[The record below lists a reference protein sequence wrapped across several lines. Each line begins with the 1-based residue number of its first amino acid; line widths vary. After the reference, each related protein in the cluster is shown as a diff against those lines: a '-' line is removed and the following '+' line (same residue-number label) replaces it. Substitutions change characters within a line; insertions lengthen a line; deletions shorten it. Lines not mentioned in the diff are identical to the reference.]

1 MCAGETGH
9 VSDLLHMKC
18 KQWML
23 DWIRFPP
30 LCSWRNNFTRLLA
43 RECWIF
49 GIIFFLSLPFRSPI
63 WLHHPEFA
71 CIQSCLP
78 AVIGSGWKWTCH
90 KFKFRI
96 LLLPLQ
102 GAKYWI
108 KPHLFH
114 SHWVS
119 LLLLV
124 LCPLKMQ
131 VDLSKTLLYPLHQLH
146 PPMQLQVS
154 LSVC

>member
-1 MCAGETGH
+1 ML
-9 VSDLLHMKC
+9 DLLHTKWKVDAWLNTSVPFC
-18 KQWML
+18 W
-23 DWIRFPP
+23 
-30 LCSWRNNFTRLLA
+30 WRNNFNRLIV

-49 GIIFFLSLPFRSPI
+49 GIIFFSSCLHFRSAI
-63 WLHHPEFA
+63 WLHHTEFA
-71 CIQSCLP
+71 CIQSCFP
-78 AVIGSGWKWTCH
+78 TVICSGWKWTCL

-102 GAKYWI
+102 GTKYWI

-114 SHWVS
+114 SLWVF
-119 LLLLV
+119 LPLLV

-146 PPMQLQVS
+146 PPMQLQVR